1 METRPTPRSALDFR
15 LTELKLRDAS
25 GTLPIRVDGD
35 QRSARNQAIA
45 QGSNGN
51 GKHVGQMLDL
61 NYYWKMFPV
70 ALDGK
75 HLDVNTLVSASYLN
89 AGNALDTG
97 DDYQLT
103 VGVVISY

>member
-1 METRPTPRSALDFR
+1 MTQLN
-15 LTELKLRDAS
+15 LRDEGGA
-25 GTLPIRVDGD
+25 LPIRMAADARARRQSELNAGLHGKGD
-35 QRSARNQAIA
+35 N
-45 QGSNGN
+45 
-51 GKHVGQMLDL
+51 VGQMIDL

-89 AGNALDTG
+89 AGSALDSG
-97 DDYQLT
+97 DDYQLS